1 MPTERFDARL
11 AALLKSHSEFVDDT
25 GELLRDGI
33 KHYAWDF
40 DRDLISLLLSDE
52 EVESKFFEQVN
63 GRWIFNNNT
72 FVNYINDKNFLA
84 DSYTQFRN
92 KIGLNIDNKFLRER
106 GEVALVWP
114 YKDCVLEGGQRHEDE
129 KRQEIF
135 FSELLAQDEINRMFD
150 AKVFTNWKRYTDD
163 GEANVVGVQRDET
176 RTICE
181 NLLIKGNN
189 LIALHCLKQQF
200 RGQAKLIYIDPPYNT
215 GSDSF
220 GYNNNFNH
228 AAWLTFEK
236 NRLEVAKHF
245 LSNSGSIWISIDER
259 ECAYLK
265 VLCDEVFGR
274 ENHISTVTVKVK
286 DPAGVGQQ
294 APIFDICEYL
304 LAYAKDIKQFKES
317 LPEFVDTSPFTEK
330 AKGYKNLIVKY
341 GEPQFVSEIERQNVG
356 SVKIYKCEDYEIS
369 NANELSFDE
378 YVEKRDSIAADYNP
392 SGGMIV
398 AIREQIPARGLS
410 FIEYTPTKGKM
421 AGRQTR
427 VYFLNRRIL
436 SYLSDILIET
446 QTGVYRK
453 SKLTNLWD
461 IPNASLHLE
470 GLNGYEYRPQQ
481 LEMAKAVADAFR
493 ADEHLIVEAGT
504 GVGKTF
510 AYLIPAID
518 LALSAGETVVI
529 STNTISLQEQLI
541 KKDIPFLQKILPFSF
556 TAVLAKGRSNYLSRR
571 RLNSLLTYERGL
583 FDTKEEVVELAG
595 IVEWV
600 AATDDGSRADLE
612 KQPMPE
618 IWDQVVSDRDN
629 CLRSKCP
636 TYDTCF
642 YFKAR
647 RQMQEANLLIVNH
660 HLLFSDLEIR
670 RSADVQSAV
679 LPDYQYLILDE
690 AHHLE
695 AIAGKHATVEFT
707 NSRVKRFLDSLNNP
721 SGKSGL
727 SVRYAASHL
736 KESVED
742 ARNQANK
749 FFSAISDW
757 LETQGSQ
764 RWGGSITQRIDR
776 ENFVE
781 NVLDAPLATLQAE
794 LKDLGETA
802 QTDDDKEEIT
812 SHLRRCGNLREDLD
826 LMISH
831 SDPDSV
837 YWIET
842 LKRGRFA
849 RMTLN
854 ATPVNVSEAVN
865 EYLFDSMNSVILT
878 SATLATNQNFDFFR
892 KRLGLS
898 ECRELIAG
906 SPFDYRRQV
915 EIHIPANMPD
925 PRRSIEYTQSIIT
938 QVKRYLK
945 MTNGKAFVLFTS

>member
-1 MPTERFDARL
+1 MNER
-11 AALLKSHSEFVDDT
+11 
-25 GELLRDGI
+25 
-33 KHYAWDF
+33 
-40 DRDLISLLLSDE
+40 LSD
-52 EVESKFFEQVN
+52 
-63 GRWIFNNNT
+63 
-72 FVNYINDKNFLA
+72 L
-84 DSYTQFRN
+84 
-92 KIGLNIDNKFLRER
+92 
-106 GEVALVWP
+106 
-114 YKDCVLEGGQRHEDE
+114 
-129 KRQEIF
+129 
-135 FSELLAQDEINRMFD
+135 
-150 AKVFTNWKRYTDD
+150 
-163 GEANVVGVQRDET
+163 
-176 RTICE
+176 
-181 NLLIKGNN
+181 
-189 LIALHCLKQQF
+189 
-200 RGQAKLIYIDPPYNT
+200 
-215 GSDSF
+215 
-220 GYNNNFNH
+220 
-228 AAWLTFEK
+228 
-236 NRLEVAKHF
+236 
-245 LSNSGSIWISIDER
+245 
-259 ECAYLK
+259 
-265 VLCDEVFGR
+265 
-274 ENHISTVTVKVK
+274 NHIF
-286 DPAGVGQQ
+286 GMEG
-294 APIFDICEYL
+294 F
-304 LAYAKDIKQFKES
+304 
-317 LPEFVDTSPFTEK
+317 
-330 AKGYKNLIVKY
+330 
-341 GEPQFVSEIERQNVG
+341 
-356 SVKIYKCEDYEIS
+356 IS
-369 NANELSFDE
+369 
-378 YVEKRDSIAADYNP
+378 
-392 SGGMIV
+392 
-398 AIREQIPARGLS
+398 Q
-410 FIEYTPTKGKM
+410 
-421 AGRQTR
+421 
-427 VYFLNRRIL
+427 
-436 SYLSDILIET
+436 
-446 QTGVYRK
+446 
-453 SKLTNLWD
+453 
-461 IPNASLHLE
+461 

-945 MTNGKAFVLFTS
+945 MTNGKAFVLFTSYRMMDEVYEVVSDYLDGLGIVSFKQGGELSRSQMLDAFKKDTDSVLFGTSSFWEGVDVQGESLSNVIITKLPFEVPTHPVMEAKIKQVEEQGGNSFMEFSLPEAILRLKQGFGRLIRTKTDKGMVVILDPRVTTKFYGKQFLSSLPPCTIIR

>member
-1 MPTERFDARL
+1 MEGF
-11 AALLKSHSEFVDDT
+11 
-25 GELLRDGI
+25 
-33 KHYAWDF
+33 
-40 DRDLISLLLSDE
+40 IS
-52 EVESKFFEQVN
+52 Q
-63 GRWIFNNNT
+63 
-72 FVNYINDKNFLA
+72 
-84 DSYTQFRN
+84 
-92 KIGLNIDNKFLRER
+92 
-106 GEVALVWP
+106 
-114 YKDCVLEGGQRHEDE
+114 
-129 KRQEIF
+129 
-135 FSELLAQDEINRMFD
+135 
-150 AKVFTNWKRYTDD
+150 
-163 GEANVVGVQRDET
+163 
-176 RTICE
+176 
-181 NLLIKGNN
+181 
-189 LIALHCLKQQF
+189 
-200 RGQAKLIYIDPPYNT
+200 
-215 GSDSF
+215 
-220 GYNNNFNH
+220 
-228 AAWLTFEK
+228 
-236 NRLEVAKHF
+236 
-245 LSNSGSIWISIDER
+245 
-259 ECAYLK
+259 
-265 VLCDEVFGR
+265 
-274 ENHISTVTVKVK
+274 
-286 DPAGVGQQ
+286 
-294 APIFDICEYL
+294 
-304 LAYAKDIKQFKES
+304 
-317 LPEFVDTSPFTEK
+317 
-330 AKGYKNLIVKY
+330 
-341 GEPQFVSEIERQNVG
+341 
-356 SVKIYKCEDYEIS
+356 
-369 NANELSFDE
+369 
-378 YVEKRDSIAADYNP
+378 
-392 SGGMIV
+392 
-398 AIREQIPARGLS
+398 
-410 FIEYTPTKGKM
+410 
-421 AGRQTR
+421 
-427 VYFLNRRIL
+427 
-436 SYLSDILIET
+436 
-446 QTGVYRK
+446 
-453 SKLTNLWD
+453 
-461 IPNASLHLE
+461 

-749 FFSAISDW
+749 FFGAISDW

-776 ENFVE
+776 VNFVE

-794 LKDLGETA
+794 LKDLRETA
-802 QTDDDKEEIT
+802 QTDDDEEEIT

-865 EYLFDSMNSVILT
+865 EYLFGNMNSVILT
-878 SATLATNQNFDFFR
+878 SATLATNQNFDFFK

-906 SPFDYRRQV
+906 SPFDYGKQV
-915 EIHIPANMPD
+915 EIHIPLKMPD
-925 PRRSIEYTQSIIT
+925 PRRSIEYTQSIIS

-945 MTNGKAFVLFTS
+945 MTNGKAFVLFTSYRMMDEVYEVVSDYLDGLGIVSFRQGGGLSRSQMLDAFKQDTDSVLFGTSSFWEGVDVQGKSLSSVIITKLPFEVPTHPVMEAKIRQVEEQGGNSFMEFSLPEAILRLKQGFGRLIRTKTDKGMVVILDPRVTTKFYGKHFLNSLPPCTIIR